1 MSRYAALFSELKT
14 KQEAAYIPF
23 VLLGDPNP
31 KDSLAVIKTLVDA
44 GADAL
49 ELGIPFSDPLADGP
63 TIQGAALRALAHKT
77 TPEVCFDLI
86 SHIRLAYPNLPIGL
100 LVYANLIYRPGLDA
114 FYARCLS
121 AGVDSVLIADVP
133 MEESDSFRNSAEQ
146 HGIDQIYIC
155 PPNANESLIEG
166 IAQKGKGYT
175 YLLSRAGVTGTQD
188 EAHMPLDHILAQLK
202 LADAPPAVLGFGIS
216 RPEQV
221 RAACAAGVAGVI
233 SGSAVV
239 NLIEKNLDH
248 PQQMLAEL
256 ALFTQNMKAAT
267 KS

>member
-1 MSRYAALFSELKT
+1 MSRYAALFSELKA

-31 KDSLAVIKTLVDA
+31 NDSLAVIKTLVDA

-63 TIQGAALRALAHKT
+63 TIQSAALRALAHNT
-77 TPEVCFDLI
+77 TTDVCFDLI
-86 SHIRLAYPNLPIGL
+86 RQVRLAYPNLPIGL

-114 FYARCLS
+114 FYARCQT

-133 MEESDSFRNSAEQ
+133 MEESEAFRISAEQ
-146 HGIDQIYIC
+146 HGIEQIYIC
-155 PPNANESLIEG
+155 PPNASAQLIQN

-175 YLLSRAGVTGTQD
+175 YLLSRAGVTGAQD

-202 LADAPPAVLGFGIS
+202 LANTPPAVLGFGIS

-239 NLIEKNLDH
+239 NLIEKNLDA
-248 PQQMLAEL
+248 PQKMLAEL
-256 ALFTQNMKAAT
+256 AVFTRDMKAAT

>member
-1 MSRYAALFSELKT
+1 MSRYAALFSELKA

-31 KDSLAVIKTLVDA
+31 KDSLAIIKTLIDA

-63 TIQGAALRALAHKT
+63 TIQGAALRALAHET
-77 TPEVCFDLI
+77 TTEVCFELVN
-86 SHIRLAYPNLPIGL
+86 HIRLAYPNLPIGL
-100 LVYANLIYRPGLDA
+100 LVYANLIYRPGLDN

-121 AGVDSVLIADVP
+121 AGIDSVLIADVP
-133 MEESDSFRNSAEQ
+133 MEESDLFRISAEK
-146 HGIDQIYIC
+146 HDIEQIYIC
-155 PPNANESLIEG
+155 PPNATTQLIED
-166 IAQKGKGYT
+166 IANKGKGYT
-175 YLLSRAGVTGTQD
+175 YLLSRVGVTGTQD
-188 EAHMPLDHILAQLK
+188 EVHMPLDHILAQLK

-221 RAACAAGVAGVI
+221 RAAYAVGVAGVI

-239 NLIEKNLDH
+239 NLIEKNLGNSTK
-248 PQQMLAEL
+248 MLADL
-256 ALFTQNMKAAT
+256 ALFTRDMKAAT
-267 KS
+267 KP